1 MNQTLVWLRCR
12 GYANLVFMGRGSV
25 IFNIAS
31 FTASHDRK
39 LDMLKILVVG
49 AGAVGLG
56 LASFLL
62 QSGCRVS
69 LLAREDTE
77 LVKNG
82 LCRVGIF
89 GEFHSDSFEIFSGPA
104 KDANFDFVLVCV
116 KSFDTENAGRQLQEW
131 LSDTSRIVLCQN
143 GWGNAEIFSEYFR
156 NVFNARVITGF
167 IRPQKNKVDVTV
179 HAQPVHLGS
188 LFGGDLKCLGPLAKA
203 LEEGGLPCA
212 VTPDIARDLW
222 AKMLYNCPLNALGA
236 LLEVP
241 YGLLGEK
248 ESTREIMDG
257 IVDEVFAVMRAMGY
271 ESHWKSAQDYLK
283 DFYEKLL
290 PSTYEH
296 ESSMLQDLRA
306 GKVTEIEA
314 INGVVVKEG
323 KKKNIAVPY
332 NILVSNLIRFLQ
344 DKR

>member
-1 MNQTLVWLRCR
+1 MCPVLWLH
-12 GYANLVFMGRGSV
+12 MIESP
-25 IFNIAS
+25 
-31 FTASHDRK
+31 
-39 LDMLKILVVG
+39 DMLKVLVVG

-56 LASFLL
+56 LASFLM

-69 LLAREDTE
+69 LLGREDTE
-77 LVKNG
+77 LEKNG
-82 LCRVGIF
+82 LYRIGIF
-89 GEFHSDSFEIFSGPA
+89 GEFHSDSFEIFHGPA
-104 KDANFDFVLVCV
+104 QDEKFDFVLVCV

-131 LSDTSRIVLCQN
+131 LSNTSRIVLCQN
-143 GWGNAEIFSEYFR
+143 GWGNAEIFSEYFQ
-156 NVFNARVITGF
+156 NIFNARVITGF
-167 IRPQKNKVDVTV
+167 IRPQKNRVDVTV

-188 LFGGDLKCLGPLAKA
+188 LFGGDLECLEPLAKA
-203 LEEGGLPCA
+203 FEEGGLPCA
-212 VTPDIARDLW
+212 VTSHIARDLW

-241 YGLLGEK
+241 YGLLGKK
-248 ESTREIMDG
+248 ESTREIMEG

-271 ESHWKSAQDYLK
+271 ETHWKSEQDYL
-283 DFYEKLL
+283 DEFYGKLL

-323 KKKNIAVPY
+323 TKRNIAVPY
-332 NILVSNLIRFLQ
+332 NILVSNLVRFLQ
-344 DKR
+344 DKPRN

>member
-1 MNQTLVWLRCR
+1 M
-12 GYANLVFMGRGSV
+12 VFN
-25 IFNIAS
+25 FAS

-39 LDMLKILVVG
+39 FDMLKVLVVG

-56 LASFLL
+56 LASFLM

-69 LLAREDTE
+69 FLAREDAE
-77 LVKNG
+77 LAKNG
-82 LCRVGIF
+82 LYRVGIF
-89 GEFHSDSFEIFSGPA
+89 GEFYSDSFDIFRGPT
-104 KDANFDFVLVCV
+104 KDAKFDFVLVCV
-116 KSFDTENAGRQLQEW
+116 KSFDTENTGRQLQEW
-131 LSDTSRIVLCQN
+131 LSDTSTIVLCQN
-143 GWGNAEIFSEYFR
+143 GWGNAEIFSKYFK

-188 LFGGDLKCLGPLAKA
+188 LFGGELECLEPLAKA

-212 VTPDIARDLW
+212 VTPFIARDLW

-248 ESTREIMDG
+248 ESTREIMKG
-257 IVDEVFAVMRAMGY
+257 IVDEVFAVMCAMGY
-271 ESHWKSAQDYLK
+271 ETHWKSAQEYLK
-283 DFYEKLL
+283 EFYETLL

-296 ESSMLQDLRA
+296 ESSMLQDLKS

-314 INGVVVKEG
+314 INGVVVNEG
-323 KKKNIAVPY
+323 TNRNIAVPY
-332 NILVSNLIRFLQ
+332 NILVSNLVRFLQ
-344 DKR
+344 DKPRT